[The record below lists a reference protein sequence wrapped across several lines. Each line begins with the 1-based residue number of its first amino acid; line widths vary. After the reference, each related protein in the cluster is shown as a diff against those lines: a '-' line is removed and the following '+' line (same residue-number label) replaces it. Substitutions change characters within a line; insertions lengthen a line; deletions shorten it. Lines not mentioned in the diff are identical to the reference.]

1 MNKILALTEDEK
13 PFEALKKMVSGSIE
27 IKTMSDP
34 LIFLEVFLSLHCQIV
49 VLDIDVLKD
58 KTGSMINIL
67 HLMNKDIPLII
78 ILSKEKMP
86 VCLSVFS
93 KGISTY
99 LIKPVSPENLK
110 ALIES
115 TIKST
120 QEQIK

>member
-1 MNKILALTEDEK
+1 M
-13 PFEALKKMVSGSIE
+13 LKDKIE

-34 LIFLEVFLSLHCQIV
+34 LVFLEVFLSLHCQIV

-58 KTGSMINIL
+58 KTGSMINIIQ
-67 HLMNKDIPLII
+67 LMNKDIPLIV
-78 ILSKEKMP
+78 ILSKDMMP

-99 LIKPVSPENLK
+99 LIKPISPENLK

-115 TIKST
+115 TIKAT
-120 QEQIK
+120 H